1 MRLLSTV
8 LVAALALAGG
18 VAPAAAQSDYP
29 TRQIDFIVPF
39 PPGGPLDAAMR
50 ILQPSLQATLGHPIV
65 LVNKGGGG
73 GALGMDVVAK
83 SKPDGY
89 TVAASVKST
98 LTILA
103 ATRPDLPYKVN
114 EFIPV
119 ANAVSDLGVITTKA
133 GGRWKS
139 LEELVAD
146 ARKNPGK
153 LSYGSAG
160 VGTVSFFMMEL
171 FKLSYGV
178 DIAHVPFSGSAPV
191 KNAVLG
197 GHVDLGSS
205 GISTMA
211 PLIKSGDLIPL
222 VTTSPTRLAA
232 YPNVPTMAEKGFP
245 EASINI
251 SVSLY
256 VPAKTPR
263 DVVMKLQR
271 AVEKATK
278 DPAVIAAIEKTGMLI
293 DFRDSEA
300 LQKSVD
306 IEREAVTKVAQK
318 VGVGK

>member
-222 VTTSPTRLAA
+222 VTTSPTRLAR
-232 YPNVPTMAEKGFP
+232 YPDLPTIGETVPGFQMVAWFGLFAPAATPPQAIGRLRTEVARFLAIPDTREKFNQTGP
-245 EASINI
+245 EPWTTRPDEFA
-251 SVSLY
+251 
-256 VPAKTPR
+256 
-263 DVVMKLQR
+263 
-271 AVEKATK
+271 
-278 DPAVIAAIEKTGMLI
+278 AVIRSDYERNGKLV
-293 DFRDSEA
+293 
-300 LQKSVD
+300 KSVGIRID
-306 IEREAVTKVAQK
+306 
-318 VGVGK
+318 